1 MVHDLVLCSRAEGTW
16 KAYAAWVEVFQAFL
30 EAFGVPVRPEVQHW
44 NKWVEVLLV
53 VVAVLSQCYSLGT
66 IGVLLSAVS
75 AYMQDYG
82 LKSPYEARILS
93 MVLKGLPR
101 HMGQGKKKKPPMEAW
116 HVARIVE
123 LQKPGELSLLQFL
136 QAKAVV
142 VVGFELFTRSQD
154 FVEFQICDFV
164 RLDKGMR
171 VLVRYA
177 KNDQKGLTRA
187 PVLEFGADARSCP
200 IRIFLDYVACAG
212 IGVAAG
218 CTKVEGE
225 PQRCTVCPPA
235 FPSIHKH
242 KGKQTRAMPKARVT
256 SILRVLYL
264 ELAALGLMTEEEA
277 KAFSS
282 KSMRAGGM
290 TAAAGEAVRDG
301 VIQGHGGWLHRQSL
315 VHYDL
320 MRESERS
327 DVSAALNAAVA
338 SWL

>member
-1 MVHDLVLCSRAEGTW
+1 
-16 KAYAAWVEVFQAFL
+16 
-30 EAFGVPVRPEVQHW
+30 
-44 NKWVEVLLV
+44 
-53 VVAVLSQCYSLGT
+53 
-66 IGVLLSAVS
+66 VLLSAVS

-82 LKSPYEARILS
+82 LRSPYESRILA

-101 HMGQGKKKKPPMEAW
+101 HMGQGKKKKPPMESW
-116 HVARIVE
+116 HVAKIVT
-123 LQKPGELSLLQFL
+123 LVKPAGLSLLQFF
-136 QAKAVV
+136 QAKAMV
-142 VVGFELFTRSQD
+142 VVGWELFTRSQD
-154 FVEFQICDFV
+154 FEEFQICDFI
-164 RLDKGMR
+164 RLDKGLR

-187 PVLEFGADARSCP
+187 PVLGFSSDVRSCP
-200 IRIFLDYVACAG
+200 VGVFLEYVAVAG
-212 IGVAAG
+212 IGVSEG

-225 PQRCTVCPPA
+225 PQRCSVCPPA

-242 KGKQTRAMPKARVT
+242 GGKQSRAMPKAKVT
-256 SILRVLYL
+256 AILRVLFL

-282 KSMRAGGM
+282 KSMRAGGV
-290 TAAAGEAVRDG
+290 TAAAAEAVRDG